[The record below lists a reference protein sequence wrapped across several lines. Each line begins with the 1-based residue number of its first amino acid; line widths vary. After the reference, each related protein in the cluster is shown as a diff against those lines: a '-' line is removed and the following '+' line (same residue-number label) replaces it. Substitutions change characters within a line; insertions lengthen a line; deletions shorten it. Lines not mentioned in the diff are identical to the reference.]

1 MAVSWLFPG
10 KVVRVDFPCLDCGET
25 LYFEMKDGQVLNEE
39 ALGFYAYVSV
49 PFPKWMENIGYA

>member
-1 MAVSWLFPG
+1 
-10 KVVRVDFPCLDCGET
+10 VRVDFPCLDCGEA
-25 LYFEMKDGQVLNEE
+25 LCLEMKDGQVLNEQ